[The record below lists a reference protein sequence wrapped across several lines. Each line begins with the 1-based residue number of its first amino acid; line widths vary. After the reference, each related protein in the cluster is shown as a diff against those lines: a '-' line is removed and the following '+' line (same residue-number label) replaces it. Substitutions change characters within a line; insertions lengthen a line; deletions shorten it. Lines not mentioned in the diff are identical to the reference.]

1 MLSHANVGSVLATT
15 SDRTLCCRAVRT
27 DARTAQGS
35 IRNHLSIGNCGNP
48 HFCQRAALHTC
59 RVSTGAG
66 EESGRIR
73 SFEHLSA
80 GARFFRADMHLHSY
94 GVSADVTDPQMTV
107 AGVIE
112 AAKARDLDLIA
123 ITDHNAIDSVE
134 PLLELAPAEGLT
146 AFPGVELTT
155 AEGHVLV
162 YFAPEDLPAFL
173 RWFAGLEFV
182 DGSQEG
188 DRHILTPIHRLLEE
202 VNDAGGVA
210 VPAHIGRAN
219 TGYEQKVSAQSRQAI
234 ITSPALEAVE
244 IDNME
249 EATYYSPEDQGDG
262 SEQRRALL
270 ARRGEALGEGEEK
283 GPAKLLFSD
292 AHSVDQI
299 GRDRLGRERV
309 TRIKMTSPSFTAFR
323 TALADPEARIKLE
336 ADAHGTY
343 PRIVGARFI
352 GGFLDQRE
360 IAFSP
365 NLTCLIGGRGAGKS
379 TALESVRAACLS
391 TVSEIDGKP
400 NCPETVQLVY
410 QDEYGVSH
418 FLKRDA
424 EKTTYELD
432 AGGATE
438 ATVAIEGYGQDRVA
452 SIIRGYPKDPQPLL
466 LFLDQFV
473 DLGEVEADIADL
485 ADRLEANAVATAPL
499 AGAPKRKEDAEKKL
513 GETQVKLKALGDSNL
528 KTALEW
534 RQKLQ
539 RERRLRDGLEDRL
552 RQIENAIASLDILLN
567 PQEVAVTAEVDL
579 QTTPSAALLNGEKDD
594 PGLVSELVLLA
605 GVLKA
610 GKDGLAAELAKLKP
624 RLDARFQNWTAKD
637 ERIEAKVQ
645 EVLSDLRKQGIEPDL
660 VAMNRLTA
668 DEGKFLAAI
677 KEADVQV
684 GALREKRAERQKL
697 LDRYSAMQSRRFQ
710 LRREAMRQLTEK
722 LNGAF
727 EDFKV
732 KVGFKEGEL
741 VEEYCERLR
750 SWIGNRFF
758 QNIRLA
764 EFCRV
769 ISPIELAAAVSKGDK
784 AGLAALKDSVQQSFF
799 RDPDEAAEFLAAIGA
814 PEIAALEQLTRD
826 DLPEITLTTFGS
838 EVQAVRFENLSFGQ
852 KASILLGALLFSS
865 EQTPLIIDQPEDH
878 LDSQFIARTVV
889 AVLRRVKESRQV
901 IIATHNAN
909 IAVLGDAEQI
919 VPMQGYGGVG
929 HIKDVGAVDAPET
942 RRRACEILEG
952 GDAAYRKRGEMYGFE
967 VAQQ

>member
-1 MLSHANVGSVLATT
+1 MWP
-15 SDRTLCCRAVRT
+15 
-27 DARTAQGS
+27 
-35 IRNHLSIGNCGNP
+35 IRNRPSIGNCGNAGSY
-48 HFCQRAALHTC
+48 RGADLHTC
-59 RVSTGAG
+59 RVSAG
-66 EESGRIR
+66 DVGEGSDGIR
-73 SFEHLSA
+73 GFEHLSP
-80 GARFFRADMHLHSY
+80 GARFFRADMHIHSY
-94 GVSADVTDPQMTV
+94 GVSTDVKDSQMTV
-107 AGVIE
+107 AGIVAE
-112 AAKARDLDLIA
+112 ARVRGLDLIA

-134 PLLELAPAEGLT
+134 SLLELAPAEGLT

-162 YFAPEDLPAFL
+162 YFSPDDLSVFN
-173 RWFAGLEFV
+173 RWFARLEFI
-182 DGSQEG
+182 DGPQPG
-188 DRHILTPIHRLLEE
+188 DRHVLTPIHRLLEE
-202 VNDAGGVA
+202 VRDVGGIV

-234 ITSPALEAVE
+234 ITSPALEALE
-244 IDNME
+244 IDDRE
-249 EATYYSPEDQGDG
+249 EMTYYTLQDQGDG

-270 ARRGEALGEGEEK
+270 VRRGEELGEGGQK
-283 GPAKLLFSD
+283 GLAKLLFSD
-292 AHSVDQI
+292 AHSLDRV
-299 GRDRLGRERV
+299 GRDRQGQERV
-309 TRIKMTSPSFTAFR
+309 TRIKMTEPSFAAFR

-336 ADAHGTY
+336 ADVSGAY

-410 QDEYGVSH
+410 EDHYGVSH
-418 FLKRDA
+418 YLKRDVG
-424 EKTTYELD
+424 KNTYELD

-438 ATVAIEGYGQDRVA
+438 ATVTIEGYGQDRVA
-452 SIIRGYPKDPQPLL
+452 SIIRGYPEEPRPLL
-466 LFLDQFV
+466 VFLDQFV
-473 DLGEVEADIADL
+473 DLADVKVDLADL
-485 ADRLEANAVATAPL
+485 ADRLEANAAAIAPL
-499 AGAPKRKEDAEKKL
+499 AGAPKRKEEAEKKL
-513 GETQVKLKALGDSNL
+513 GETRLKLKALGDSNL

-539 RERRLRDGLEDRL
+539 RERRLREGLEDRL
-552 RQIENAIASLDILLN
+552 GQIEDAIASLDISLS
-567 PQEVAVTAEVDL
+567 PRETAAAAEVNLD
-579 QTTPSAALLNGEKDD
+579 TTPSAALLIGEDQD
-594 PGLVSELVLLA
+594 SGLVSELVHLA
-605 GVLKA
+605 NSLKS
-610 GKDGLAAELAKLKP
+610 GKDGLSVELAKVKP
-624 RLDARFQNWTAKD
+624 HLERRFRDWAARD

-645 EVLSDLRKQGIEPDL
+645 EVLSELRKQGIEPDL
-660 VAMNRLTA
+660 GAMNRLTT
-668 DEGKFLAAI
+668 DEGKYLTAI
-677 KEADVQV
+677 SEADVQV
-684 GALREKRAERQKL
+684 AALRAKRLERQGL
-697 LDRYSAMQSRRFQ
+697 LDEYAAAQSRRFQ

-732 KVGFKEGEL
+732 KVGFKESDL
-741 VEEYCERLR
+741 VEDYCDRIR
-750 SWIGNRFF
+750 GRIGNRFF
-758 QNIRLA
+758 QNVRLA
-764 EFCRV
+764 EFCKA
-769 ISPIELAAAVSKGDK
+769 IAPIELAAAVQKGDSVGL
-784 AGLAALKDSVQQSFF
+784 AGLSDSAQQPFF
-799 RDPDEAAEFLAAIGA
+799 RSTDEAAEFLAAVGA
-814 PEIAALEQLTRD
+814 PEVAGLEQISRD

-919 VPMQGYGGVG
+919 IPMQGYGGAG

-967 VAQQ
+967 VVQQ